1 MSKLQLTDLWF
12 KIWHFT
18 HLWYALLGFHNPPLP
33 FSVINMKHIKNM
45 KKTRS
50 KWGICKNL
58 KLLLN
63 NFNRTQ
69 KSLKHELHHKISHL
83 GNSKKVKEVTSLSL
97 PNSLKVSL
105 SLSPPHLLWS
115 RVHTHYWSP
124 TNIVY
129 QDIITNLSRHCTTK
143 PLAEFFPLSHF
154 PIWPTTIQTQGFDVF
169 TYSFLMAD
177 LEVESWIKVWVL
189 NKTQIQFVEN
199 FTFFSFQNVDRD
211 VLNVW

>member
-1 MSKLQLTDLWF
+1 MSKLQLTDLW
-12 KIWHFT
+12 
-18 HLWYALLGFHNPPLP
+18 YALLGFRNPPLP
-33 FSVINMKHIKNM
+33 FSVINMKHIKNL

-83 GNSKKVKEVTSLSL
+83 GNSKKVKEVTSLSIS
-97 PNSLKVSL
+97 PP
-105 SLSPPHLLWS
+105 PPHLLWS

-124 TNIVY
+124 TNIDY

-199 FTFFSFQNVDRD
+199 FTFFFFPKCRYGCVECLI
-211 VLNVW
+211 VGYWLVMGFLN

>member
-1 MSKLQLTDLWF
+1 MSKLQLTDLW
-12 KIWHFT
+12 
-18 HLWYALLGFHNPPLP
+18 YALLGFRNPPLP
-33 FSVINMKHIKNM
+33 FSVINMKHIKNL

-69 KSLKHELHHKISHL
+69 KSLKHELYHKISHL
-83 GNSKKVKEVTSLSL
+83 GNSKKVKEVLSLSL
-97 PNSLKVSL
+97 SNSLKV

-124 TNIVY
+124 TNIDY

-189 NKTQIQFVEN
+189 NKSQIQFVEN
-199 FTFFSFQNVDRD
+199 FTFFFFQNVDMD